1 MKGLRERRRK
11 WLLVVWEHMVEI
23 SRATM
28 GLGIR
33 CYSGGVTKRIRMFRY
48 QRLGLTATGLT
59 LLLLLLLLVLELLLL
74 LLLLLLVLELLLLL
88 LLLVLELLLLPPLLV
103 LELLIPRC
111 TC

>member
-11 WLLVVWEHMVEI
+11 WLLVVWEHMVAI
-23 SRATM
+23 PRATM

-48 QRLGLTATGLT
+48 QRLGLTAAGVT

-74 LLLLLLVLELLLLL
+74 PLLLVLELLLLL

-103 LELLIPRC
+103 LELLIPSC